1 VVARIAERYRPDVV
15 FHAPAGAPAV
25 AGDGEGGDALRTRNA
40 ARLAGACG
48 ARRLVLVSV
57 EERGGGTPAAAAPD
71 AGELAL
77 PPRTEV
83 RAVRLGSV
91 TVPEAARAVLVA
103 GLDEARERR
112 GEGPG
117 AALDLARLA
126 RLALALSR
134 RDGGGP
140 EAAL

>member
-1 VVARIAERYRPDVV
+1 
-15 FHAPAGAPAV
+15 
-25 AGDGEGGDALRTRNA
+25 
-40 ARLAGACG
+40 
-48 ARRLVLVSV
+48 
-57 EERGGGTPAAAAPD
+57 
-71 AGELAL
+71 
-77 PPRTEV
+77 
-83 RAVRLGSV
+83 VRLGSV